1 MQRKTKKN
9 VLTVLG
15 NFLYCKHEKLQF
27 ALLSVFLCFLLKC
40 LMFKAMFANVEFF
53 EFGLENEISSNTLG
67 IPYKH
72 ETWKR
77 AICIYSLCFWYCCL
91 PFWFWVHVGLMLNFS
106 FELKI
111 VICLKRN
118 DISHKCKFPNCCVV
132 AFKNLVLLVHCSWA
146 KPKDIPFKCKT
157 WRSIL

>member
-1 MQRKTKKN
+1 MVLHLIVLFFNHYCLVNHKCVNAAENKKN

-27 ALLSVFLCFLLKC
+27 ALLSVFLLCFLLKC

-72 ETWKR
+72 
-77 AICIYSLCFWYCCL
+77 
-91 PFWFWVHVGLMLNFS
+91 
-106 FELKI
+106 
-111 VICLKRN
+111 
-118 DISHKCKFPNCCVV
+118 
-132 AFKNLVLLVHCSWA
+132 
-146 KPKDIPFKCKT
+146 KT
-157 WRSIL
+157 